1 MLLRELYIPPRDA
14 VEVENPETG
23 FTYKVDKEKAL
34 KLVRKKGWK
43 IVKVHHEDDV
53 DEAVRTIWSR
63 SGGKQVRKYRCTS
76 GIRKGRIVARAA
88 TCNKP
93 LNQKAKIQL
102 TKTKR
107 KTPNKIKI
115 NTKKTKRANPASK
128 RLKRIN
134 VRPKKRFAGK
144 RRMG

>member
-1 MLLRELYIPPRDA
+1 MLLREFYITEDNCKDGEYYCNTDQMCKPIPD
-14 VEVENPETG
+14 
-23 FTYKVDKEKAL
+23 
-34 KLVRKKGWK
+34 GWHVMPDGELMK
-43 IVKVHHEDDV
+43 DGEPHN
-53 DEAVRTIWSR
+53 EAVRTIWSR

-76 GIRKGRIVARAA
+76 GVRKGRIVARAA

-93 LNQKAKIQL
+93 LNQKAKITL
-102 TKTKR
+102 KKTKR